1 MFVMFIVFVVCRN
14 DDCRMQLKPFS
25 LNIARLFQNSP
36 NCDPKQ
42 GCNGKISGN
51 RSRDITCTDKVLTMD
66 FCYILLW
73 TSSNLGKLIQ
83 RKCGD
88 SLVVFSPC
96 ASAQDDFI
104 MLPGTIVRPEGFPK
118 LADLVGTPGIANGPM
133 DSPDVSRFQAPT
145 RQRGW
150 SELFILFYF
159 HRWQCGKAKLEDS
172 SHFQPKIF
180 DLKDF
185 GRRFDPFSFIE

>member
-66 FCYILLW
+66 SCCILLW

-83 RKCGD
+83 RKCGN

-133 DSPDVSRFQAPT
+133 DSPDVSRFQA
-145 RQRGW
+145 RRHLQRGNEVGQ
-150 SELFILFYF
+150 SYLFSQARRSLRTQAIFSPRFLI
-159 HRWQCGKAKLEDS
+159 W
-172 SHFQPKIF
+172 KI
-180 DLKDF
+180 
-185 GRRFDPFSFIE
+185 